1 MTYPP
6 NNPYGGNPYGGQPQP
21 GYGQPPQPGYGPP
34 GYGQP
39 GYGQPGYGQPGYG
52 QPPQP
57 GYGQPPQPGH
67 GQPPPGYGQA
77 PAGPPA
83 GVPSTLNAHSLPDDD
98 NVNPYVFCIALNG
111 EWFMSKGAMLAYYG
125 NVQFDAVSEY
135 SSVQAWVAHRFS
147 SPVYVQDWVVAQGH
161 GKVLIGDRGFDLNS
175 YDLDD
180 GNLTIKASNL
190 CAFSKDLELKQSIVP
205 GFVTLIGTGKFIASS
220 NGPVIFVEPP
230 FRADPEALLGWADCP
245 APSVHHDAQWMTQSF
260 LGALTGALGRASGE
274 ERQYDFTGKGTILLQ
289 SSEIAREDPA
299 VLRLVESQTQLLTN
313 SQAGSLGHRL
323 VARAQQ
329 QH

>member
-6 NNPYGGNPYGGQPQP
+6 GNPYGGQPNPYGGQP
-21 GYGQPPQPGYGPP
+21 YGGQPQPPYGGQPYGGQPYGGQPQPPYGGPPQPPYGGPP
-34 GYGQP
+34 QGG
-39 GYGQPGYGQPGYG
+39 GMS
-52 QPPQP
+52 
-57 GYGQPPQPGH
+57 
-67 GQPPPGYGQA
+67 
-77 PAGPPA
+77 
-83 GVPSTLNAHSLPDDD
+83 GVPSTLNPQTLPDDD

-125 NVQFDAVSEY
+125 NIQFDAVTEY
-135 SSVQAWVAHRFS
+135 SSVQAWVASRFS
-147 SPVYVQDWVVAQGH
+147 SPVYIQDWVVAQGH
-161 GKVLIGDRGFDLNS
+161 GKLLIGDRGFDLNS

-190 CAFSKDLELKQSIVP
+190 CAFSRQLELKQSIVP
-205 GFVTLIGTGKFIASS
+205 GFVTLIGTGTFIASS

-245 APSVHHDAQWMTQSF
+245 APSVHHDAQWMTANLHGMIS
-260 LGALTGALGRASGE
+260 GVLGRASGE
-274 ERQYDFTGKGTILLQ
+274 ERQYDFTGQGTILLQ
-289 SSEIAREDPA
+289 SSEVAREDPA

-313 SQAGSLGHRL
+313 SQAGSLGQRL

-329 QH
+329 Q